1 MKMVLGAVLAVGL
14 ATSAAAAQEAAYP
27 QFVIGARLQTQFYA
41 FDNDNQTRTGSSSN
55 FFLRRARIQVNAK
68 LRENVS
74 LVIQPSFEGG
84 RATGVRLRDAYIDL
98 RLTPASSR
106 TAFTIRTGAE
116 KKPFGRY
123 ELLSSNN
130 LPSLE
135 RNAGRG
141 LLPVASNNL
150 FETAGYI
157 ATDLGASVIL
167 AHKLAEGRHLTF
179 QLGGYNGQGESI
191 NDVNGSK
198 SFGVQAL
205 ADVTKKLM
213 LGVALF
219 SHDGIVAL
227 TPTVSDS
234 SFRNQAVNLEVQ
246 WGKPGDQGLFVVA
259 DYMAGEDFT
268 KDLHSM
274 KGLSVVAAYHARTA
288 TAKRLF
294 AVEPVVR
301 FDWADPDGKVAA
313 NASTLISAGVNLY
326 LTAKA
331 QIRLML
337 ETQNPEAV
345 GGKTIT
351 GLRTAMT
358 MNF

>member
-1 MKMVLGAVLAVGL
+1 MKLALGAALAVL
-14 ATSAAAAQEAAYP
+14 LSTPAAAQEPTYP
-27 QFVIGARLQTQFYA
+27 QIVVGGRLQTQFYT
-41 FDNDNQTRTGSSSN
+41 FDNDNQAKSGSSST
-55 FFLRRARIQVNAK
+55 FFIRRARIQINAK

-84 RATGVRLRDAYIDL
+84 RATGVRLRDAYIDV

-130 LPSLE
+130 LPTLE

-157 ATDLGASVIL
+157 ATDLGASLIL
-167 AHKLAEGRHLTF
+167 AHKLAEGRHLTM
-179 QLGGYNGQGESI
+179 QVGGYNGQGESI

-198 SFGVQAL
+198 SLGVQAL

-213 LGVALF
+213 LGVAFF

-234 SFRNQAVNLEVQ
+234 SFRNQAIGLEAQ
-246 WGKPGDQGLFVVA
+246 WGKPGDKGLFVVA

-274 KGLSVVAAYHARTA
+274 KGVSVVAAYHARTA
-288 TAKRLF
+288 AAKKIF

-301 FDWADPDGKVAA
+301 FDWADLDGGVAA
-313 NASTLISAGVNLY
+313 NASTLVSAGVNLY

-331 QIRLML
+331 QLRFMF
-337 ETQNPEAV
+337 ETQNPQAAA
-345 GGKTIT
+345 GKTIS

>member
-1 MKMVLGAVLAVGL
+1 MRLVLGAAMAVTL
-14 ATSAAAAQEAAYP
+14 STTVAAQQEQTYP
-27 QFVIGARLQTQFYA
+27 QFVIGARLQTQFYS
-41 FDNDNQTRTGSSSN
+41 FDNDNQARTGASSN
-55 FFLRRARIQVNAK
+55 FFIRRARIQVNAK
-68 LRENVS
+68 IRENVS

-84 RATGVRLRDAYIDL
+84 RATGVRLRDAYIDV
-98 RLTPASSR
+98 RLTNASSK
-106 TAFTIRTGAE
+106 TALTLRTGAE

-157 ATDLGASVIL
+157 ATDLGAAVIV
-167 AHKLAEGRHLTF
+167 AHKLGEGRNFTF

-198 SFGVQAL
+198 SIGAQAL

-213 LGVALF
+213 LGVAFF

-227 TPTVSDS
+227 TPTTSDS
-234 SFRNQAVNLEVQ
+234 SFRNQALGLEAQ
-246 WGKPGDQGLFVVA
+246 WGKPGDKGLFVVA
-259 DYMAGEDFT
+259 DYMTGEDFT

-274 KGLSVVAAYHARTA
+274 KGLSLVAAYHARTA
-288 TAKRLF
+288 TGKGLF

-301 FDWADPDGKVAA
+301 FDWADPDSKVAA
-313 NASTLISAGVNLY
+313 NASTLVSAGVNLY

-331 QIRLML
+331 EIRLMF
-337 ETQNPEAV
+337 ETQNPEATA
-345 GGKTIT
+345 GKTIS

-358 MNF
+358 MHF

>member
-1 MKMVLGAVLAVGL
+1 MNLALGAGL
-14 ATSAAAAQEAAYP
+14 ALMLSTSAAAQEPTYP
-27 QFVIGARLQTQFYA
+27 QIVLGGRLQTQFYA
-41 FDNDNQTRTGSSSN
+41 FDNENLAKTGSSSN
-55 FFLRRARIQVNAK
+55 FFIRRARIQVNAK

-84 RATGVRLRDAYIDL
+84 RGTGVRLRDAYIDV

-157 ATDLGASVIL
+157 ATDLGASLIL
-167 AHKLAEGRHLTF
+167 GHKLAEGRYLTV
-179 QLGGYNGQGESI
+179 QAGGYNGQGESI

-198 SFGVQAL
+198 SLGVQAT
-205 ADVTKKLM
+205 ADVTKKLA
-213 LGVALF
+213 LGLAFF

-234 SFRNQAVNLEVQ
+234 SFRNQAVGLQAQ
-246 WGKPGDQGLFVVA
+246 WGKPGDKGLFVVA
-259 DYMAGEDFT
+259 DFMAGEDFT
-268 KDLHSM
+268 KDLHTM
-274 KGLSVVAAYHARTA
+274 KGVSVVAAYHART
-288 TAKRLF
+288 TTSKLF

-301 FDWADPDGKVAA
+301 FDWADPDAAVAA
-313 NASTLISAGVNLY
+313 NASTLVSAGGNLY

-331 QIRLML
+331 QLRFMF
-337 ETQNPEAV
+337 ETQNPQATA
-345 GGKTIT
+345 GKTIS
-351 GLRTAMT
+351 GIRTAMT

>member
-1 MKMVLGAVLAVGL
+1 MKLALGAVLALVL
-14 ATSAAAAQEAAYP
+14 STSAAAQETTYP
-27 QFVIGARLQTQFYA
+27 QIVIGGRLQTQFYA
-41 FDNDNQTRTGSSSN
+41 FGNDNSAKTGSSSN
-55 FFLRRARIQVNAK
+55 FFIRRARIQVNAK

-84 RATGVRLRDAYIDL
+84 RATGVRLRDAYIDV

-130 LPSLE
+130 LPTLE

-157 ATDLGASVIL
+157 ATDLGASAIL
-167 AHKLAEGRHLTF
+167 AHKLAEGRQLTV
-179 QLGGYNGQGESI
+179 QVGGYNGQGESL

-198 SFGVQAL
+198 SLGVQAL

-213 LGVALF
+213 LGVAFF

-234 SFRNQAVNLEVQ
+234 SFRNQAVGLQAQ
-246 WGKPGDQGLFVVA
+246 WGKPGDKGLFVVA
-259 DYMAGEDFT
+259 DYMAGEDFSR
-268 KDLHSM
+268 DLRSM
-274 KGLSVVAAYHARTA
+274 KGLSLVAAYHARSPA
-288 TAKRLF
+288 TKKIF

-301 FDWADPDGKVAA
+301 FDWADPDAAVAA
-313 NASTLISAGVNLY
+313 NASTLVSAGVNLY
-326 LTAKA
+326 LTARA
-331 QIRLML
+331 QLRFMF
-337 ETQNPEAV
+337 ETQNPQATA
-345 GGKTIT
+345 GKTIS
-351 GLRTAMT
+351 GVRTAMT

>member
-1 MKMVLGAVLAVGL
+1 MKLVLGAALAIVIS
-14 ATSAAAAQEAAYP
+14 APAAAAQEAVYP
-27 QFVIGARLQTQFYA
+27 QFVIGGRLQTQFYA
-41 FDNDNQTRTGSSSN
+41 FDNDNQSRTGSSSN
-55 FFLRRARIQVNAK
+55 FFIRRARIQVNAK

-106 TAFTIRTGAE
+106 TAFTVRTGAE

-123 ELLSSNN
+123 ELISSNN

-150 FETAGYI
+150 FETAGYV
-157 ATDLGASVIL
+157 ATDLGASVIV
-167 AHKLAEGRHLTF
+167 AHKLASGRNLTL
-179 QLGGYNGQGESI
+179 QLGGYNGQGESL

-198 SFGVQAL
+198 SVGAQATVDL
-205 ADVTKKLM
+205 TGKLG
-213 LGVALF
+213 LGVAFF

-227 TPTVSDS
+227 TPTTSDS
-234 SFRNQAVNLEVQ
+234 SFRNQAIDLAAQ

-268 KDLHSM
+268 KDRHAM
-274 KGLSVVAAYHARTA
+274 KGLSVVAAYHARTSA
-288 TAKRLF
+288 TRRLF

-301 FDWADPDGKVAA
+301 FDWADPDSDVAA
-313 NASTLISAGVNLY
+313 NGSTLISAGINLY

-331 QIRLML
+331 QIRLMM
-337 ETQNPEAV
+337 ETQNPEAA
-345 GGKTIT
+345 GARTIT